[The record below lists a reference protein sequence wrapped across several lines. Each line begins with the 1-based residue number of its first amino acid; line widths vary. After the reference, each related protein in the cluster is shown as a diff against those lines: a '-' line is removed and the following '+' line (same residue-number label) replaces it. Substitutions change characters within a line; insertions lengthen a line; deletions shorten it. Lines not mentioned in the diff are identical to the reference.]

1 MRYSGILTHRCAS
14 ARLPPGNASI
24 FCDGARE
31 GAVAVGKVPSG
42 AGGTRRVYMVVG
54 GWAVKR
60 DKKRKKKDALSFR
73 FLELTRKRSIPT
85 ASFNLPTNIQWG
97 R

>member
-1 MRYSGILTHRCAS
+1 MRQVQVKSRETCIFYFVSFYLYFSS

-31 GAVAVGKVPSG
+31 GYTSVFYTYVYVYTGAVAVGKVPSG

-60 DKKRKKKDALSFR
+60 DKKKKKKD
-73 FLELTRKRSIPT
+73 
-85 ASFNLPTNIQWG
+85 G
-97 R
+97 